1 MKHTSKLFA
10 VLVLVAVAGIF
21 ASCSKFLEAWDNP
34 ITHYLR
40 IDTSVL
46 NVKVGETV
54 TRKPSYQSTKVTVIY
69 ASGDPSI
76 ATVDDKGAVTGVKE
90 GTAIITVTPRGIN
103 DYYNNQIFYD
113 EMVAYTVVVSPA
125 DPVVEPTPP
134 PATDDEGDDDDDDD
148 DEDDEE
154 EEKLDVDEEDPI
166 DQSWAQS
173 R

>member
-1 MKHTSKLFA
+1 MKQTSKLLA

-21 ASCSKFLEAWDNP
+21 ASCSKFLDAWDNP

-54 TRKPSYQSTKVTVIY
+54 KRKPSYQSTKVTVIY

-76 ATVDDKGAVTGVKE
+76 ATVDSKGAVTGVKE
-90 GTAIITVTPRGIN
+90 GTTIITVTPRGIN

-134 PATDDEGDDDDDDD
+134 PATDDDEG
-148 DEDDEE
+148 DDEE
-154 EEKLDVDEEDPI
+154 EEKLDVDEDDPI

>member
-1 MKHTSKLFA
+1 MKQISKLLA
-10 VLVLVAVAGIF
+10 VLVLVAVASIF

-134 PATDDEGDDDDDDD
+134 PATDDDDGDDDDDDD
-148 DEDDEE
+148 EEE

>member
-1 MKHTSKLFA
+1 MKQTSKPLA
-10 VLVLVAVAGIF
+10 VLVLVAVTGIF
-21 ASCSKFLEAWDNP
+21 TSCSKFLDVWDNP

-40 IDTSVL
+40 IDTSIL

-54 TRKPSYQSTKVTVIY
+54 KRKPSYQSTKVTVIY

-76 ATVDDKGAVTGVKE
+76 ATVDSKGAVTGVKE
-90 GTAIITVTPRGIN
+90 GTTIITVTPRGIN
-103 DYYNNQIFYD
+103 DYYNNKIFYD

-134 PATDDEGDDDDDDD
+134 PATDDDD
-148 DEDDEE
+148 DDEE
-154 EEKLDVDEEDPI
+154 EENLDVDEDDPI

>member
-1 MKHTSKLFA
+1 MKQTSRFLA
-10 VLVLVAVAGIF
+10 VLVLVAVTGIF
-21 ASCSKFLEAWDNP
+21 TSCSKFLDVWDNP

-40 IDTSVL
+40 IDTSIL

-54 TRKPSYQSTKVTVIY
+54 KRKPSYQSTKVTVIY

-76 ATVDDKGAVTGVKE
+76 ATVDSKGAVTGVSE
-90 GTAIITVTPRGIN
+90 GTTTITVTPRGIN
-103 DYYNNQIFYD
+103 DYYNDKIFYD

-134 PATDDEGDDDDDDD
+134 PATDDEGD
-148 DEDDEE
+148 EE
-154 EEKLDVDEEDPI
+154 EENLDVDEDDPI

>member
-1 MKHTSKLFA
+1 MKHTSKLLA
-10 VLVLVAVAGIF
+10 VLALVAVVGVF

-76 ATVDDKGAVTGVKE
+76 ATVNDKGAVTGVKE
-90 GTAIITVTPRGIN
+90 GTTIITVTFRT
-103 DYYNNQIFYD
+103 
-113 EMVAYTVVVSPA
+113 EVSIL
-125 DPVVEPTPP
+125 
-134 PATDDEGDDDDDDD
+134 
-148 DEDDEE
+148 
-154 EEKLDVDEEDPI
+154 K
-166 DQSWAQS
+166 
-173 R
+173 

>member
-1 MKHTSKLFA
+1 MKQTSKLLA

-21 ASCSKFLEAWDNP
+21 ASCSKFLDVWDNP

-40 IDTSVL
+40 IDTSIL

-54 TRKPSYQSTKVTVIY
+54 KRKPSYQSTKVTVIY

-76 ATVDDKGAVTGVKE
+76 ATVDSKGAVTGVKE
-90 GTAIITVTPRGIN
+90 GTTIITVTPRGIN

-134 PATDDEGDDDDDDD
+134 PATDDDEG
-148 DEDDEE
+148 DDEE
-154 EEKLDVDEEDPI
+154 EEKLDVDEDDPI